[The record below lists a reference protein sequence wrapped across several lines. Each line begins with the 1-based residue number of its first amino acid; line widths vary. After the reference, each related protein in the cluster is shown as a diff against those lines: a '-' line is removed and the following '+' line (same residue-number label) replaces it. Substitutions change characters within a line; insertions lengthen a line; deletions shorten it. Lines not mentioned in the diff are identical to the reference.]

1 LLKYARVMIPQASPK
16 PVIEVGARRA
26 ALRIGGH
33 VLARFDVLR
42 VEVLTLARAQE
53 LLAGLAAGSEREVLV
68 VFKRSSPD
76 ARALLRARPVSYAA
90 GDGELFVCAPP
101 VYVERPARKAA
112 APIDGAR
119 SAPFAVRASRV
130 PRRLLLR
137 PDERPTLRWLA
148 QELQLSESVVSRTVA
163 ALAEDGLVQVER
175 DPRDAR
181 VRHAS
186 LRDVAGTLDA
196 FERATAARRVRR
208 LTWDV
213 GARDAEGALGVLHE
227 AAPEAGRPYALGGL
241 AGAALHRRVVEPAE
255 LTLWIEPDQAPRWEQ
270 ALLATPARPAPGR
283 IAAQLAPD
291 PFTLTLARERNGLMV
306 ADPVQLYL
314 DCRLGGERALDAAE
328 AIREEQGW

>member
-1 LLKYARVMIPQASPK
+1 LALPTVSPRA
-16 PVIEVGARRA
+16 PAEPIE
-26 ALRIGGH
+26 
-33 VLARFDVLR
+33 
-42 VEVLTLARAQE
+42 
-53 LLAGLAAGSEREVLV
+53 
-68 VFKRSSPD
+68 
-76 ARALLRARPVSYAA
+76 
-90 GDGELFVCAPP
+90 
-101 VYVERPARKAA
+101 
-112 APIDGAR
+112 GAR
-119 SAPFAVRASRV
+119 SAPFAARASRV

-137 PDERPTLRWLA
+137 PREDPSLRWLA

-163 ALAEDGLVQVER
+163 ALAEDGLVAVER

-181 VRHAS
+181 VRHVS
-186 LRDVAGTLDA
+186 LRDTPGVLDA

-213 GARDAEGALGVLHE
+213 GSRDAESALDVLRE
-227 AAPEAGRPYALGGL
+227 AATEARRPYALGGL

-283 IAAQLAPD
+283 ITAQLAPD
-291 PFTLTLARERNGLMV
+291 PFTLTLARERHGVMV

-314 DCRLGGERALDAAE
+314 DCRLRGERALDAAE